1 MSPRLRYLVITAL
14 LLAIGLG
21 DTLIQLGPR
30 RATLR
35 LPVRAEASARPMAP
49 PVLPDTARDIL
60 NRADTLSLT
69 KSQRQ
74 QLAALDRQWQEASQ
88 GLEAEV
94 GAARQ
99 EFAQFLQASRDGRGA
114 NLAEIQRRS
123 SAYQRASAALREERR
138 RHVEAAAEVLTRSQR
153 ETSTYQSETTSRGG
167 NR

>member
-1 MSPRLRYLVITAL
+1 MSPRLRYLVTTAV
-14 LLAIGLG
+14 LLAVGLG
-21 DTLIQLGPR
+21 YALIQPGPR
-30 RATLR
+30 RVALR

-49 PVLPDTARDIL
+49 PVLPATARDIL

-69 KSQRQ
+69 ETQRQ

-94 GAARQ
+94 EAARQ
-99 EFAQFLQASRDGRGA
+99 ELARFLQASHDGRGA

-138 RHVEAAAEVLTRSQR
+138 RQVEAAADVLTRSQR
-153 ETSTYQSETTSRGG
+153 EASTYQSETTSRGG